1 MCELSPPPTPQSRG
15 HACPPGPRPS
25 SALPAPFINRGPR
38 RWPGVLSWS
47 QAGQTGRQRGHNP
60 TCSACAW
67 GLAQVCPLGAGGSAA
82 GKCRRHGAKLKGGCW
97 TGGAHPP
104 DADPQARVFIL
115 LLVSPGRSREPETPW
130 VLSKREGKMVRE
142 LHLMTKTS
150 AQEPART
157 RLGLENAFIQ
167 RDRRPLWTQSLS
179 CCSFPPVLTS
189 AARLAQAGSVEG
201 KGQEGGSHEGWTGQR
216 ARWRFQ
222 GSGSFEAVGYP
233 GQGRRRLC
241 GGGRGVTGQAKDVT
255 GSFHSLGLGK
265 H

>member
-15 HACPPGPRPS
+15 HACPPGPCPS
-25 SALPAPFINRGPR
+25 SALPAPSINRGPR

-67 GLAQVCPLGAGGSAA
+67 GLAQVCPLGAVGSDATGPSSRAAA
-82 GKCRRHGAKLKGGCW
+82 GLQEPA
-97 TGGAHPP
+97 
-104 DADPQARVFIL
+104 PQMLTPRQGSL
-115 LLVSPGRSREPETPW
+115 SSLLVSPGRSREPETPW
-130 VLSKREGKMVRE
+130 VLSEREDKMVRE
-142 LHLMTKTS
+142 LHLTTKTS

-167 RDRRPLWTQSLS
+167 RDRRSLWTQSLS

-189 AARLAQAGSVEG
+189 AARLAQTGSVEG

-216 ARWRFQ
+216 ACWRFQ

-233 GQGRRRLC
+233 GQGRRRLL
-241 GGGRGVTGQAKDVT
+241 VVAAE
-255 GSFHSLGLGK
+255 GSQDRPRT
-265 H
+265 